1 MGSPAQNESAVRD
14 NPRVGSR
21 PDASSSCA
29 GSPLMA
35 QASMRTGLDVARG
48 GEPAPGR
55 ALAAAPN
62 DEDEKVMQ
70 GRCVSE
76 RGAGKQRAFERL

>member
-1 MGSPAQNESAVRD
+1 MRLVA
-14 NPRVGSR
+14 
-21 PDASSSCA
+21 ASLLRA
-29 GSPLMA
+29 ELWPL
-35 QASMRTGLDVARG
+35 R
-48 GEPAPGR
+48 
-55 ALAAAPN
+55 PN